1 MRKMIC
7 ATMAAVAA
15 FTFSVPAMADTVT
28 VKKRVYTED
37 RGEVRPSIRISDRG
51 VAIDTYRERDR
62 DRDRCVT
69 KSVTRDNGDRTV
81 TKTVKRCR

>member
-15 FTFSVPAMADTVT
+15 FSFSVPAMADTVV
-28 VKKRVYTED
+28 VKKRVYTQE
-37 RGEVRPSIRISDRG
+37 RGEVRPGITISDRG
-51 VAIDTYRERDR
+51 VAIGTYRDR
-62 DRDRCVT
+62 ERCVT
-69 KSVTRDNGDRTV
+69 KSVTKDNGERAV

>member
-28 VKKRVYTED
+28 VKKRVYTEH
-37 RGEVRPSIRISDRG
+37 RGEVRPGIRISDRG
-51 VAIDTYRERDR
+51 IAIGTYRER

-69 KSVTRDNGDRTV
+69 KSVTRDNGERAV

>member
-15 FTFSVPAMADTVT
+15 LSFSVPAMAETVV

-37 RGEVRPSIRISDRG
+37 RGEVRPGIRISDRG
-51 VAIDTYRERDR
+51 VAIGAYRER

-69 KSVTRDNGDRTV
+69 KSITRDDGERTV
-81 TKTVKRCR
+81 TKTIRHCR

>member
-15 FTFSVPAMADTVT
+15 FAFTAPAMADSVTVT
-28 VKKRVYTED
+28 KKRVYTQE
-37 RGEVRPSIRISDRG
+37 RGDYRPGITISDRG
-51 VAIDTYRERDR
+51 VAIGAYRDR
-62 DRDRCVT
+62 ERCVT
-69 KSVTRDNGDRTV
+69 KSVTRDNGERAV

>member
-15 FTFSVPAMADTVT
+15 FSFSLPAMADTV
-28 VKKRVYTED
+28 VVQKRVYTED
-37 RGEVRPSIRISDRG
+37 RGEVRPGIRISDRG
-51 VAIDTYRERDR
+51 VAIGTYRDR

-69 KSVTRDNGDRTV
+69 KTITHDDGERTV

>member
-15 FTFSVPAMADTVT
+15 FTFSVQAMADTVT

-51 VAIDTYRERDR
+51 VAIGAYRE
-62 DRDRCVT
+62 RDRCVT
-69 KSVTRDNGDRTV
+69 KSVTHDNGERTV